1 MDGALSEC
9 AAGDG
14 RLSSAA
20 FKSLSH
26 CFLSIAPFWQ
36 NHDSLK
42 TWQTLFNLNTHARFS
57 RTGSGATST
66 TGRAVLSASC
76 DATVKPEPV
85 FTFHPTW
92 FVGGLRGRE
101 GRDKERGGEMN
112 VLRQLRIVPPLFLA
126 LSPSLYPIGK
136 SNNEPS
142 SLPSLPLHSHTFALF
157 CSLALP
163 PFSRDL

>member
-1 MDGALSEC
+1 M
-9 AAGDG
+9 AGLAP
-14 RLSSAA
+14 RHLRA
-20 FKSLSH
+20 FLTVSFPLP
-26 CFLSIAPFWQ
+26 PFGK
-36 NHDSLK
+36 NHGSLK

-126 LSPSLYPIGK
+126 LSLSL
-136 SNNEPS
+136 
-142 SLPSLPLHSHTFALF
+142 SLSAWKIE
-157 CSLALP
+157 
-163 PFSRDL
+163 